1 MVNSLASHALPCE
14 QQNHSTKISFQASMS
29 MSRISAVPPNPAKGA
44 VAMPSAPANAKGS
57 GTSWEEEELAAYE
70 PKRAKAVE
78 DKRRADA
85 RTELLARQLP
95 LQWKAL
101 REIIIIRCE
110 SINDKSGRLIL
121 RAVSPNLDTVEIS
134 REDTVKID
142 LQFDS
147 ATRKIKFT
155 GKVLGYDREYELAVQ
170 NFNGTDTTAWYSPT
184 TLSTEQPDDL
194 AKLMISILLRADQ

>member
-1 MVNSLASHALPCE
+1 
-14 QQNHSTKISFQASMS
+14 

-44 VAMPSAPANAKGS
+44 AMPSVPANGKSS

-78 DKRRADA
+78 DKRRADSRA
-85 RTELLARQLP
+85 ELLARQLP

-170 NFNGTDTTAWYSPT
+170 TFNGVDSTAWYSPT